1 MIANVVAFV
10 RSKWI
15 LALPVFAIL
24 ILQHQVVRASMDAP
38 IRDLQVD
45 QPATVKLHIAIDA
58 TGDNNPLMTSVLT
71 AVVPTSWPEVQGM
84 RAHGVEEDGYF
95 SNYMDLVSRFSDD
108 GWNLDRFS
116 NLSEY
121 VLNTPSLT
129 IQDEKATLV
138 FNRSSYIY
146 SVGPD
151 NFQHEFGGVSIG
163 SAIDTQSSAPLF
175 APQDLVL
182 HIEHTNRSGSQPVST
197 THQIELEIQGLQIIS
212 ATPIPKHDDGA
223 KMVWVFEAGDPASD
237 VTVRLRPRLGTSLF
251 LWTNL
256 GFQFGPIRFIYG
268 LIRSISLAPIFIAIL
283 LIVSRSR
290 RIRLD
295 PEAQEAAGELQDA
308 ALWALLLS
316 TGMELLFDVFR
327 VPRFF
332 DRFSLFGSFG
342 PLGDDPLDLTSFCV
356 YILLVPFWFAS
367 QISPTKKKLLGLG
380 ILTVL
385 FLARTAVEWFLF
397 THLLYTGLDFDRLEV
412 VLILAGTWSLV
423 ILLRLGIITYLA
435 LSGIISFIL
444 KLWPAEW
451 PQWLGEWNK
460 DRAKIIP
467 RLSGS
472 LILLSFLIVCF
483 WLAFQIQNL
492 GGLILFN
499 ISLNNSEIL
508 FDVLGDAFQ
517 TVQDVSRSFAVNML
531 SSAGTLL
538 PFIALS
544 GLLGLL
550 YQLSKTAKNIYL
562 SENVEWALGLA
573 ALLFAGFVVGTGGA
587 LLGFGV
593 PIGFLVA
600 LLIFRLT
607 LSNRIRRAEQRLGE
621 INPGIASLLGYRRE
635 LLQRARALENLGQR
649 NAALYG
655 EYTGGKLDEKSYEE
669 KNAELQKEIERLSY
683 GDEAVVSPGGLSW
696 TSPAVETK
704 KSGLDWLLE
713 LIFGRSRPASKLK
726 PQPPASLRL
735 TKEISPN
742 GIALSFGPGENWWEN
757 ASHALDIGWKIA
769 LFPVV
774 FYLYVLFS
782 KNALVWLSPQTDFG
796 VFYLLSGLL
805 REIVFWLAAAFVLG
819 CLYPYLPGTNGV
831 LKGAFLAGIWIVSVL
846 ARELIGSGEDTGW
859 IFRSLQLLL
868 FLTLLGAGLD
878 LQTLL
883 RNGIYWR
890 SILDYYQLRDV
901 RTVIGYVSPLILALI
916 AIAQQLLSG
925 QALEAITEIIK
936 SLPQTIPLF

>member
-1 MIANVVAFV
+1 MKENLMAFV

-15 LALPVFAIL
+15 LALPVFAIIL
-24 ILQHQVVRASMDAP
+24 LQHQAVGAATSPMDGP
-38 IRDLQVD
+38 SRHIPVEE
-45 QPATVKLHIAIDA
+45 PARVTLHIAIDA
-58 TGDNNPLMTSVLT
+58 TGDNYPLMTSVLT

-84 RAHGVEEDGYF
+84 RAHGVDEAGYLN
-95 SNYMDLVSRFSDD
+95 SYTALVARFSDD
-108 GWNLDRFS
+108 GWNLDPFRS
-116 NLSEY
+116 PSEY
-121 VLNTPSLT
+121 FQNTPSLT

-138 FNRSSYIY
+138 FNRSSYVY
-146 SVGPD
+146 SVGPH

-163 SAIDTQSSAPLF
+163 LAIDTQSAAPLF
-175 APQDLVL
+175 APQDLVI
-182 HIEHTNRSGSQPVST
+182 HIEHTNASGSQPVST
-197 THQIELEIQGLQIIS
+197 THQIELEIQGLQVIS
-212 ATPIPKHDDGA
+212 ATPVPKQDDGA

-237 VTVRLRPRLGTSLF
+237 VAVRLRPRLGTSLL
-251 LWTNL
+251 LWTSL

-268 LIRSISLAPIFIAIL
+268 VIRSISLAPIFIAIL
-283 LIVSRSR
+283 MIVSRSR

-295 PEAQEAAGELQDA
+295 PAAQKAADELHDA
-308 ALWALLLS
+308 ALWAMVLS
-316 TGMELLFDVFR
+316 TGIELLFDVFR
-327 VPRFF
+327 VARFF
-332 DRFSLFGSFG
+332 DLFGDDRYDLATFG
-342 PLGDDPLDLTSFCV
+342 V

-367 QISPTKKKLLGLG
+367 QLSSTKKKLRDLA
-380 ILTVL
+380 ILTIL
-385 FLARTAVEWFLF
+385 FLAQTVFEWLLF
-397 THLLYTGLDFDRLEV
+397 TYLFATGLDFNRPEFL
-412 VLILAGTWSLV
+412 LPLAGTWSVL
-423 ILLRLGIITYLA
+423 ILLRLGTITYLA

-451 PQWLGEWNK
+451 PRWLGEWNK
-460 DRAKIIP
+460 DRAKIMP
-467 RLSGS
+467 RLSAS
-472 LILLSFLIVCF
+472 LVLLSFLIVCF
-483 WLAFQIQNL
+483 WLAFQIKNL
-492 GGLILFN
+492 GGAILFN
-499 ISLNNSEIL
+499 LSLNNSEI
-508 FDVLGDAFQ
+508 FYDVLGNAFQ

-531 SSAGTLL
+531 SSAGALL
-538 PFIALS
+538 LFIALS
-544 GLLGLL
+544 GLVGLL
-550 YQLSKTAKNIYL
+550 YKLSKTAKNVYF
-562 SENVEWALGLA
+562 SEDVEWALGLV
-573 ALLFAGFVVGTGGA
+573 ALLFAGFVVGTGGT

-607 LSNRIRRAEQRLGE
+607 LSNRIRTAEQRLGQ

-649 NAALYG
+649 HAALYG

-669 KNAELQKEIERLSY
+669 KNAVLQKEIERLSY
-683 GDEAVVSPGGLSW
+683 GDDAVLSPGGVSW
-696 TSPAVETK
+696 TSPAVQAK
-704 KSGLDWLLE
+704 RSGLAWLLD
-713 LIFGRSRPASKLK
+713 LIFGRPRSIPK

-742 GIALSFGPGENWWEN
+742 GIALSFGPGDNWWEN
-757 ASHALDIGWKIA
+757 ASHALDIGWKLA

-819 CLYPYLPGTNGV
+819 CIYPYLPGTNGV

-936 SLPQTIPLF
+936 NLPQTIPIF